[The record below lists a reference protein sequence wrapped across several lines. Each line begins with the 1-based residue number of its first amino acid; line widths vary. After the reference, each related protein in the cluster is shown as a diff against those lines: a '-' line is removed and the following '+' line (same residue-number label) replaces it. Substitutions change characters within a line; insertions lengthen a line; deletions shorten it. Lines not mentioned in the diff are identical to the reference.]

1 MDARYDR
8 TSAHVETSIHGQG
21 QGETVNK
28 LMKEH
33 RKMYDDFEVI
43 DFVDPKVT
51 QSLRDQIDVDCP
63 VELHWTW
70 NYGHEVAELKSLY
83 EKGKV
88 NQWNAETDLDWSIP
102 VSKDEWI
109 ANPESS
115 LLAQLAK
122 LMGKDE
128 ATQKAAMFDEYGYT
142 LSQLLHG
149 EQAALQLCGQ
159 LTNVCDK
166 MDEKAYAASQTIDEA
181 RHIEGFAKFLQR
193 KMGTI
198 YPIGGT
204 LKILLDRLLVADTAN
219 KKCLGM
225 QTLFEGMA
233 VGIMDMMRQES
244 RNPLMG
250 ELIKRVEQ
258 DEARHAAFG
267 VLMMRRMVK
276 DAEPEE
282 LHAME
287 DWAFE
292 ILEAL
297 NAGQQL
303 DMLRLLG
310 PKYDIDPE
318 VTTRMA
324 LGMPN
329 FADFNSLIY
338 MHTVI
343 PNLKKLG
350 LITERTEDQWRKLG
364 MMTDKRTEAS
374 PDFAMVS

>member
-1 MDARYDR
+1 MD
-8 TSAHVETSIHGQG
+8 
-21 QGETVNK
+21 K

-33 RKMYDDFEVI
+33 RVLYDDFEVI
-43 DFVDPKVT
+43 DFVDPEVT
-51 QSLRDQIDVDCP
+51 QALRDQIDVDCP

-70 NYGHEVAELKSLY
+70 NYGHEVEELKSLY

-102 VSKDEWI
+102 VSKDEWL

-115 LLAQLAK
+115 LLAQLTK

-128 ATQKAAMFDEYGYT
+128 ATQKAAMFDEYNYT

-159 LTNVCDK
+159 LTNVCVK
-166 MDEKAYAASQTIDEA
+166 MDEKTYAASQVIDEA
-181 RHIEGFAKFLQR
+181 RHVEAFAKFMQR

-198 YPIGGT
+198 YPIGGA

-233 VGIMDMMRQES
+233 VGIMDLMRQES
-244 RNPLMG
+244 RNPLLS
-250 ELIKRVEQ
+250 EVIKRVEQ

-276 DAEPEE
+276 DAETEE
-282 LHAME
+282 LNAME

-324 LGMPN
+324 LAMPN

-364 MMTDKRTEAS
+364 MMTDKRSEAS
-374 PDFAMVS
+374 LDFTLVN

>member
-1 MDARYDR
+1 M
-8 TSAHVETSIHGQG
+8 E
-21 QGETVNK
+21 K
-28 LMKEH
+28 LMNQH
-33 RKMYDDFEVI
+33 RIMYGDFEVI
-43 DFVDPKVT
+43 DFVDPEVT
-51 QSLRDQIDVDCP
+51 QALRDQIDVDCP

-70 NYGHEVAELKSLY
+70 NYGHEVEELKSLY

-102 VSKDEWI
+102 VSKDEWL

-128 ATQKAAMFDEYGYT
+128 ATQKAAMFDEYCYT

-166 MDEKAYAASQTIDEA
+166 MDEKTYAASQTIDEA
-181 RHIEGFAKFLQR
+181 RHIEAFAKFLQR

-204 LKILLDRLLVADTAN
+204 LKVLLDRLLVADTAN

-233 VGIMDMMRQES
+233 VGIMDMMRRES
-244 RNPLMG
+244 RNPLMA

-276 DAEPEE
+276 DAAPAE
-282 LHAME
+282 LHSME

-318 VTTRMA
+318 MTTRMA
-324 LGMPN
+324 LALPN

-374 PDFAMVS
+374 LDFGLVN